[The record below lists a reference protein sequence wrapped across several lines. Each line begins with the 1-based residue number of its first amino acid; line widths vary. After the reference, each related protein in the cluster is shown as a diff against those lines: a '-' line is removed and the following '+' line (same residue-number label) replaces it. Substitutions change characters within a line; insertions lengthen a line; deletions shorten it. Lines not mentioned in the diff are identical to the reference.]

1 MHPFSSHSSDVYG
14 KALYDYYTKGEAT
27 PLYLHTSYE
36 VVEEMPVDWFFREEE
51 DFPALELRAL
61 ETAHGKILDIGAGAG
76 SHAIALH
83 EQEKEVHVLDH
94 SLYCTEIMR
103 SRGLSKI
110 LYQSIWKTVPEKYN
124 TLLLLMNGI
133 GIVGTIENLRKFLLQ
148 AHDWINPGGQI
159 LFDSSDLSY
168 LYEDIKVQQY
178 PYKGEIQYQ
187 YEYQGKK
194 GEWFSWLYIDPQ
206 NMRKIAREC
215 GWKMEILEEDHN
227 DQYLG
232 RLTNA

>member
-1 MHPFSSHSSDVYG
+1 MHKGALESSDVYG
-14 KALYDYYTKGEAT
+14 LALYEYFIHGEAA

-36 VVEEMPVDWFFREEE
+36 VVEEMPVDWFFRDEE

-76 SHAIALH
+76 SHAIALY
-83 EQEKEVHVLDH
+83 EQGKEVHVLDH
-94 SLYCTEIMR
+94 SLYCTQIMR

-110 LYQSIWKTVPEKYN
+110 LCQSIWKAVPEKYD

-133 GIVGTIENLRKFLLQ
+133 GIVGTLEGLRKFLLQ

-194 GEWFSWLYIDPQ
+194 GEWFSWLYIDTQ

-227 DQYLG
+227 DQYLAY
-232 RLTNA
+232 LKK